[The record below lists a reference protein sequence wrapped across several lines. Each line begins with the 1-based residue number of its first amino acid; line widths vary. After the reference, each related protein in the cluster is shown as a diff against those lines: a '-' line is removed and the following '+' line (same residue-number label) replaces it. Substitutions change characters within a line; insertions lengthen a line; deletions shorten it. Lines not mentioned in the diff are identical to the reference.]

1 MEVLINKL
9 DHFGNGIGRI
19 NDKVIFVKR
28 GLVGEIV
35 DVNVTK
41 DKKKFME
48 GEIKEVV
55 KASSSRIKSIC
66 PYYDKC
72 GGCNFLHTTYQEEIR
87 FKKEKAQEL
96 LGHCNEFYEIPAG
109 IDDIHLSGKNKF
121 NLANGNAFRFD
132 GNTSEAV
139 LQNRKKSNRK
149 GAIIITVAAVIG
161 FVIGFLLTSGAFASE
176 PEEKV
181 FIDEGLYIVLDDS
194 FTKTNAEDFT
204 LFYVSDDS
212 AVIALREDFEATPQL
227 RGLSLDEYAHL
238 VIDVNNLTDSEV
250 KTTDDGLV
258 YYEYDSLI
266 SETNEKYKY
275 YSFVYKSTDCFW
287 LVQFSSL
294 FENSESQRE
303 QIFEWAR
310 TVKFAE

>member
-1 MEVLINKL
+1 MRKLTIKRTKSFVASLVSLKVYIEDATSDELVINGVSCRKIGTLKNGEEGVFQIGEEATRVYVIADKL
-9 DHFGNGIGRI
+9 SKN
-19 NDKVIFVKR
+19 
-28 GLVGEIV
+28 
-35 DVNVTK
+35 
-41 DKKKFME
+41 
-48 GEIKEVV
+48 
-55 KASSSRIKSIC
+55 
-66 PYYDKC
+66 Y
-72 GGCNFLHTTYQEEIR
+72 
-87 FKKEKAQEL
+87 
-96 LGHCNEFYEIPAG
+96 CNEFYEIPAG

-149 GAIIITVAAVIG
+149 GAIIITLVAVIG

-227 RGLSLDEYAHL
+227 KGLSLDEYAQL

-294 FENSESQRE
+294 FENSESQKE

>member
-1 MEVLINKL
+1 MRKLTIKRTKSFVASHVSLKVYIEDETSDELVINGVSCRKIGVLKNGEEGVFQIGEEATRVYVIADKL
-9 DHFGNGIGRI
+9 SKN
-19 NDKVIFVKR
+19 
-28 GLVGEIV
+28 
-35 DVNVTK
+35 
-41 DKKKFME
+41 
-48 GEIKEVV
+48 
-55 KASSSRIKSIC
+55 
-66 PYYDKC
+66 Y
-72 GGCNFLHTTYQEEIR
+72 
-87 FKKEKAQEL
+87 
-96 LGHCNEFYEIPAG
+96 CNEFYEIPAG
-109 IDDIHLSGKNKF
+109 VDDIHLSGKNKF

-161 FVIGFLLTSGAFASE
+161 FVIGFLLTSGVFASE

-227 RGLSLDEYAHL
+227 KGLSLDEYAHL

-294 FENSESQRE
+294 FENSESQKE